1 MEKENTKPDGSSLVV
16 SLASYVSVAALWT
29 RADHYIFALCFLS
42 FFFLLFSSPNL
53 SCHRFGVYHTST
65 HGVALARIKNAS
77 LKCAARGSLEMQDP
91 KNRQNSSSGHHRT
104 ILAAYIFANKA
115 CIDNRKKLLNSN
127 IFSTCPH
134 NMVNCGPLAAEMC
147 WRVCGTPPNFN
158 GFRVLAAFL
167 YGTLGVGVSQT
178 AALSRGR
185 QLYSAGRPSR
195 WALAHR

>member
-1 MEKENTKPDGSSLVV
+1 VEKENTKPDGSSLVV

-127 IFSTCPH
+127 IFST
-134 NMVNCGPLAAEMC
+134 MSSQ
-147 WRVCGTPPNFN
+147 
-158 GFRVLAAFL
+158 
-167 YGTLGVGVSQT
+167 YGELRSTSC
-178 AALSRGR
+178 
-185 QLYSAGRPSR
+185 
-195 WALAHR
+195 